1 MTDRFAE
8 RFIPTAMRTLDREIS
23 MWAGVCILLF
33 AMGFVLSERI
43 PPYYLAISV
52 MLMGYVLSED
62 IHRVFPMGNMGM
74 VLMLGRDTESLTSR
88 YFNASL
94 WRLIPFTVLS
104 VLSLS
109 VGILLRLGPEGMGYD
124 EVVTILY
131 FATASDLLVA
141 LRWACAVRFGR
152 RRTVGYMAW
161 MLLLALSPMILF
173 TFTDWGWS
181 VPFMVI
187 VLLVLILLMEAV
199 RLVWGVSKERMMEGI

>member
-131 FATASDLLVA
+131 FATASVLLVA

>member
-1 MTDRFAE
+1 LTDRFAE

-94 WRLIPFTVLS
+94 WRLLPFTVLS

-131 FATASDLLVA
+131 FATASVLLVA

-199 RLVWGVSKERMMEGI
+199 RLVWSVSKERMMERI